1 MVNGGRGIN
10 PVAMTI
16 LGKELVEP
24 RIETTTPC
32 FQVLYA
38 TYWTTG
44 AQREHLNECRIWLA

>member
-16 LGKELVEP
+16 LRKELGET

-38 TYWTTG
+38 T
-44 AQREHLNECRIWLA
+44 